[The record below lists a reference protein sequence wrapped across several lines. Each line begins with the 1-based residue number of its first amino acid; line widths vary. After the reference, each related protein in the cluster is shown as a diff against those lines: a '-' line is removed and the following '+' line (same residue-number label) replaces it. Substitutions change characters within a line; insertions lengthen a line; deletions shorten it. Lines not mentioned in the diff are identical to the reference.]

1 MFKRLQKKVESQEAL
16 PVSKDQESNDCI
28 NEEDANNTKPVDF
41 EGWILDRLPK
51 FYGSDEGDK
60 KLHFL
65 AKHGLADI
73 LETLGSTSTDSGI
86 GEPLLHTA
94 CRRDLPN
101 MAVLGVLVE
110 KFRVDVNAKSEAEEP
125 EDEYEDAEPGGMSAL
140 HYLANGYHW
149 WQAAQGIPYLVTQ
162 SGADKDLRNEGGK
175 TPLRIALGS

>member
-51 FYGSDEGDK
+51 
-60 KLHFL
+60 FL